1 MKSLAA
7 ILLASVFALTGQ
19 AQENMVFFQ
28 PAPGQNNGSDLGGLS
43 DGKDAWVYEMTG
55 QNYGSSVQIAGSP
68 ISTTNTNQYKA
79 YMQFDL
85 STLPEQVDSVILRVH
100 FEANPCYCNSNC
112 AAPFYFYYVDEPWNE
127 MSLNWNNAPMEGQS
141 FVGPVWLSAPNNY
154 GFVEFDITSAYRNW
168 VNGERSNYGF
178 TIYSPQMGD
187 NNGEVSFRISS
198 SDHWN
203 SSYRPALK
211 VYQSETRDDRNV
223 IVYDRPSTPET
234 QRFADGQ
241 DLNQLQVD
249 WTTLMDPQE
258 YLRKMEIQSTDE
270 FTVELK
276 GYPNPMQQNFYLQ
289 GVDDATEVRW
299 IDVQGRVFQP
309 YYQPDQDGY
318 QYDTSSLPAG
328 VYMLEIR
335 KGTAL
340 RTLRVVKVG

>member
-1 MKSLAA
+1 MKTLAT

-28 PAPGQNNGSDLGGLS
+28 PDPGQNNGSDLGGLY
-43 DGKDAWVYEMTG
+43 DGKDAWTYEMTG
-55 QNYGSSVQIAGSP
+55 QNYGSSVQIAGSL

-85 STLPEQVDSVILRVH
+85 STLPEQVDSVMLRVH
-100 FEANPCYCNSNC
+100 FEANPCYCYSNC
-112 AAPFYFYYVDEPWNE
+112 TAPFYFYYLNEPWNE
-127 MSLNWNNAPMEGQS
+127 MTVTWESAPMEGES
-141 FVGPVWLSAPNNY
+141 FVGPIWLSAPNNY
-154 GFVEFDITSAYRNW
+154 GFVEFDITRAYQEWMSGN
-168 VNGERSNYGF
+168 RSNYGF
-178 TIYSPQMGD
+178 VIDSPQMGD

-203 SSYRPALK
+203 ANYRPGLK
-211 VYQSETRDDRNV
+211 VYTSETRDDGNV
-223 IVYDRPSTPET
+223 NIYAQNDNPGT
-234 QRFADGQ
+234 QRFIEGQ
-241 DLNQLQVD
+241 NLEQTAMD
-249 WTTLMDPQE
+249 WSSLMDPEE
-258 YLRKMEIQSTDE
+258 YLRKMEVQATEE

-276 GYPNPMQQNFYLQ
+276 GYPNPTRQDFYLE
-289 GVDDATEVRW
+289 GVDDMTNVRW
-299 IDVQGRVFQP
+299 FDIQGRMFQP

-318 QYDTSSLPAG
+318 RYDTSSLPAG